1 MKKYKRKGVG
11 REISQWTDNLPA
23 RNFWD
28 KVIAEYTNGKYNTFA
43 AAVAHETG
51 FALYCLREIL
61 YLKRGKTHESIWR
74 K

>member
-51 FALYCLREIL
+51 FAFDSS
-61 YLKRGKTHESIWR
+61 H
-74 K
+74 